1 MSKDRNYTTRGGQIF
16 FHNLRMFFQIQGWVI
31 KWGLTIAL
39 LLTCVITYIICPYDE
54 VIKAAYYVKFYVLS
68 LIFYNA
74 PYTLSTMD
82 YKGVVYTNTIE
93 AFVNNGSL
101 HHSFKL
107 VLFDVQLAFLI
118 GLIAALVVISLVLKI
133 FNKKGESQ
141 TKDKF
146 IRGTEI
152 ATPKK
157 LSKELKRRKMR
168 SSLSIDN
175 LYFFKRNFEVQ
186 HLLIEGTTG
195 TGKSVLLRKILK
207 WIRDRGDR
215 AIVYDKGCTFVG
227 KMYDPQK
234 DILLNP
240 FDERTAYWDVWMDA
254 DSPSDFENIAT
265 ALIPEKGDADPFW
278 VLAARTIFSS
288 TAYKMSLED
297 KENRTTKRFLELML
311 TSELEDLSG
320 YLKGSES
327 SSLVSDK
334 AAKIAISIKSILA
347 AYIKSL
353 RFLEKLDE
361 PDSTGKPRQR
371 FSIRE
376 WVQDDDHE
384 GFLFMSSNA
393 RQHVSLRPLISA
405 WLSTAST
412 AILGMDPNPERRI
425 WVVMDEMPTLHKLPE
440 LSETLSEVR
449 KFGGCYIIGMQSYAQ
464 LLKNYGRHTADE
476 IFDLLNTRF
485 FFRSPSEQMAR
496 VTSADLGEQEFEETS
511 EQYSYGAAQVR
522 DGVSLGRKRTK
533 RPAVSSTEIMQL
545 DDLEFWLRS
554 SGKFPIIKHKMKY
567 DEMNDINAPFVPR
580 TMPSTERG
588 QRLDAMIAW
597 NQVSALQKIDKQD
610 RETLFGVYQSDM
622 EEDHQSTQRSKLDK
636 LKRDSRQYDPAEQK
650 RIDESEQ
657 HKDDPLDDLRRIDN
671 EPAASHDVDIAF

>member
-1 MSKDRNYTTRGGQIF
+1 M
-16 FHNLRMFFQIQGWVI
+16 
-31 KWGLTIAL
+31 
-39 LLTCVITYIICPYDE
+39 
-54 VIKAAYYVKFYVLS
+54 
-68 LIFYNA
+68 
-74 PYTLSTMD
+74 
-82 YKGVVYTNTIE
+82 
-93 AFVNNGSL
+93 
-101 HHSFKL
+101 
-107 VLFDVQLAFLI
+107 
-118 GLIAALVVISLVLKI
+118 
-133 FNKKGESQ
+133 
-141 TKDKF
+141 
-146 IRGTEI
+146 
-152 ATPKK
+152 
-157 LSKELKRRKMR
+157 
-168 SSLSIDN
+168 
-175 LYFFKRNFEVQ
+175 
-186 HLLIEGTTG
+186 
-195 TGKSVLLRKILK
+195 
-207 WIRDRGDR
+207 
-215 AIVYDKGCTFVG
+215 
-227 KMYDPQK
+227 
-234 DILLNP
+234 
-240 FDERTAYWDVWMDA
+240 
-254 DSPSDFENIAT
+254 
-265 ALIPEKGDADPFW
+265 
-278 VLAARTIFSS
+278 
-288 TAYKMSLED
+288 
-297 KENRTTKRFLELML
+297 
-311 TSELEDLSG
+311 
-320 YLKGSES
+320 
-327 SSLVSDK
+327 
-334 AAKIAISIKSILA
+334 
-347 AYIKSL
+347 
-353 RFLEKLDE
+353 
-361 PDSTGKPRQR
+361 
-371 FSIRE
+371 
-376 WVQDDDHE
+376 
-384 GFLFMSSNA
+384 
-393 RQHVSLRPLISA
+393 
-405 WLSTAST
+405 LSTAST